1 MGLNGFTEWLFSAL
15 LSWMQIIYNW
25 FWSMLA
31 SGGQNEFMPWFSDN
45 WLKLVIILLAVGLVV
60 DYTIYLM
67 RWRPYHVWLTT
78 LRRARGYVS
87 KPFAKEQPRRQYAG
101 YKRVLEG
108 LDDEDSAGDTR
119 AMPNSRAR
127 DRVEVYEGE
136 TLSASRDAYR
146 APASPANVRPPRDAL
161 REDGYMANE
170 YASQDGY
177 EMNDYAAQ
185 NGYTAHEYASQDGY
199 ASNEYASQDDYTAHE
214 YASQDGYAANEYAA
228 QGGYAANDYAAQ
240 NGYTAHEYA
249 SQDGYAS
256 NEYAPQDGYAANE
269 YAPQDS
275 YVANDYAAHD
285 VYASSEYAPQD
296 SYMANEYASQD
307 AAEPYVDAEQQYVPE
322 SIAAEPSVHDA
333 QEKLFAEPPRFARS
347 SGAAMPV
354 YGRVYQGPGQ
364 RYMPVQVDKRPQ
376 FELPDMDIAALEN
389 EEHSPAPV
397 AADEHAVSAPVAG
410 EHAAPMAMDMNQ
422 RVEPVPMETREHAAP
437 MQMPSD
443 AHAYNGDVPQAH
455 ERAGSSYDADEMHYA
470 DQPEAAAQVVDAVNP
485 AQEAKAQ
492 PHSASDKAEAV
503 SDAAPA
509 KGAHTGSAAQAARPA
524 APRRDMPRGYQSRRE
539 RAAQRR
545 EAEQAAQERA
555 AQEQAAQE
563 RAAQERAAQE
573 RAAQERAAQEHT
585 AHQPSISVHAM
596 DEQTQWQRPGARPMP
611 PRSINV
617 RASGDTRDREYDD

>member
-108 LDDEDSAGDTR
+108 LDDEDIAGDTR
-119 AMPNSRAR
+119 AMPSSRAR

-177 EMNDYAAQ
+177 AA
-185 NGYTAHEYASQDGY
+185 N
-199 ASNEYASQDDYTAHE
+199 E
-214 YASQDGYAANEYAA
+214 YASQDGYAANEYAP
-228 QGGYAANDYAAQ
+228 QDGYAAN
-240 NGYTAHEYA
+240 EYA
-249 SQDGYAS
+249 SQDGYAA

-269 YAPQDS
+269 YAPQDDYAANEYASQDDYAANEYASQDGYAANEYASQDGYAANEYAPQDGYTAHEYAPQDS

-285 VYASSEYAPQD
+285 GYAANEYAPQD
-296 SYMANEYASQD
+296 SYVANDYASQD

-322 SIAAEPSVHDA
+322 SIAAEPSAPDA

-397 AADEHAVSAPVAG
+397 AADEHVVTAPVAG
-410 EHAAPMAMDMNQ
+410 EHAAPAAMDMNQ
-422 RVEPVPMETREHAAP
+422 RVEPAPMETREHAAP

-492 PHSASDKAEAV
+492 PHSASAKAGAV

-509 KGAHTGSAAQAARPA
+509 KGAHTGSAAQDARPA
-524 APRRDMPRGYQSRRE
+524 ASRRDMPRGYQSRRE

-545 EAEQAAQERA
+545 EA
-555 AQEQAAQE
+555 
-563 RAAQERAAQE
+563 E

>member
-119 AMPNSRAR
+119 AMPSSRAR

-170 YASQDGY
+170 YAP
-177 EMNDYAAQ
+177 
-185 NGYTAHEYASQDGY
+185 QDGY
-199 ASNEYASQDDYTAHE
+199 AANEYAPQDDYAANE
-214 YASQDGYAANEYAA
+214 YASQDGYAANEYAS
-228 QGGYAANDYAAQ
+228 QDGYAANEYAPQ
-240 NGYTAHEYA
+240 DGYTAHEYA
-249 SQDGYAS
+249 PQDSYVANDYA
-256 NEYAPQDGYAANE
+256 AHDGYAANE

-275 YVANDYAAHD
+275 YVAND
-285 VYASSEYAPQD
+285 
-296 SYMANEYASQD
+296 YASQD

-322 SIAAEPSVHDA
+322 SIAAEPSAPDA

-397 AADEHAVSAPVAG
+397 AADEHVVTAPVAG
-410 EHAAPMAMDMNQ
+410 EHAAPAAMDMNQ
-422 RVEPVPMETREHAAP
+422 RVEPAPMETREHAAP

-492 PHSASDKAEAV
+492 PHSASAKAGAV

-509 KGAHTGSAAQAARPA
+509 KGAHTGSAAQDARPA
-524 APRRDMPRGYQSRRE
+524 ASRRDMPRGYQSRRE

-545 EAEQAAQERA
+545 EA
-555 AQEQAAQE
+555 
-563 RAAQERAAQE
+563 E

>member
-119 AMPNSRAR
+119 AMPSSRAR

-161 REDGYMANE
+161 REVGYMA
-170 YASQDGY
+170 
-177 EMNDYAAQ
+177 
-185 NGYTAHEYASQDGY
+185 
-199 ASNEYASQDDYTAHE
+199 
-214 YASQDGYAANEYAA
+214 
-228 QGGYAANDYAAQ
+228 
-240 NGYTAHEYA
+240 
-249 SQDGYAS
+249 

-269 YAPQDS
+269 YAPQDDYAANEYASQDGYAANEYASQDGYAANEYAPQDGYTAHEYAPQDS

-285 VYASSEYAPQD
+285 GYAANEYAPQD
-296 SYMANEYASQD
+296 SYVANDYASQD

-322 SIAAEPSVHDA
+322 SIAAEPSAPDA

-397 AADEHAVSAPVAG
+397 AADEHVVTAPVAG
-410 EHAAPMAMDMNQ
+410 EHAAPAAMDMNQ
-422 RVEPVPMETREHAAP
+422 RVEPAPMETREHAAP

-492 PHSASDKAEAV
+492 PHSASAKAGAV

-509 KGAHTGSAAQAARPA
+509 KGAHTGSAAQDARPA
-524 APRRDMPRGYQSRRE
+524 ASRRDMPRGYQSRRE

-545 EAEQAAQERA
+545 EA
-555 AQEQAAQE
+555 
-563 RAAQERAAQE
+563 E